1 MGNTRRER
9 PKRLGR
15 KLLAIRNKLGM
26 SQSEMASRL
35 RLKKYTV
42 ISSYEHGTREPNLI
56 TLLRYARAGHVSVE
70 QLIDDKLNLPF

>member
-1 MGNTRRER
+1 MGNVRRER

-15 KLLAIRNKLGM
+15 KLLAVRKKLGI
-26 SQSEMASRL
+26 SQSEMASHL

-56 TLLRYARAGHVSVE
+56 TLLRYARLARVPMETLV
-70 QLIDDKLNLPF
+70 DDKLDLP